1 MKKKFDN
8 TSYIKLFILIVL
20 FTAFV
25 SISYKAFLLV
35 KNRSFRASTFNI
47 MLVGRDV
54 HIVGFNIP
62 KKQIHVLEFSRAR
75 DLFSRKKTLSASLA
89 SGVPLDGM
97 IISIQVANIIDSKN
111 DIPTFAQTLS
121 FLLEDEKYVF
131 YGVNKFD
138 LIKLYIVSEL
148 TSWEDKSFD
157 IIQNLT
163 QDFSE
168 DQVLASKIG
177 EKFRDSEIFNEKTSI
192 EIVNS
197 TEIDGLGGR
206 LGFILSN
213 IGANVIS
220 IKDGEESETKI
231 EAKKYDIKI
240 LRRIER
246 LVELKAQKEDN
257 TGIADVTINL
267 GKDLQQIVK

>member
-1 MKKKFDN
+1 
-8 TSYIKLFILIVL
+8 
-20 FTAFV
+20 
-25 SISYKAFLLV
+25 
-35 KNRSFRASTFNI
+35 